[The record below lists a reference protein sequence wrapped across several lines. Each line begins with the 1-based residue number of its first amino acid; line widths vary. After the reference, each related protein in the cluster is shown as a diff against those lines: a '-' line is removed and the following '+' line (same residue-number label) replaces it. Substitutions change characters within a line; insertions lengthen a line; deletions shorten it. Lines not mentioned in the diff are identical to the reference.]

1 MANSALSIT
10 KKERLSVIDWLI
22 DYFPAAFFKKS
33 HEVRPLKIG
42 ILNDILEFYDRLEAP
57 TFSKKKIRDAVSFY
71 SSSPAYLS
79 NHKEGSARIDLFGNE
94 VDVVTREQAHYALQR
109 FQERYLAKHQKTKDD
124 AQS

>member
-22 DYFPAAFFKKS
+22 DYFPSAFFKKS

-94 VDVVTREQAHYALQR
+94 VDVVTHEQAHYASQR